1 MCRKNSKYLVSFII
15 IIILIIIN
23 QTGNYYVNYSI
34 TNKGSLIKANLLRF
48 VIPHYYKYRET
59 KTNYF
64 ELERYEKNKSVRK
77 WLVGINEKKEIYYLL
92 PETNMNAVGNYTF
105 YIDRKE
111 KGYYLIE
118 VGMLIYPDSTSNIS
132 ITSYK
137 NEIKEKIDKKI
148 KVNTNE
154 SLTERGKNLFDNLFS
169 NSQFIEKIN
178 NETEKV
184 KPSTSDNPQKYFS
197 MNDFK
202 F

>member
-132 ITSYK
+132 IT
-137 NEIKEKIDKKI
+137 
-148 KVNTNE
+148 
-154 SLTERGKNLFDNLFS
+154 
-169 NSQFIEKIN
+169 
-178 NETEKV
+178 
-184 KPSTSDNPQKYFS
+184 
-197 MNDFK
+197 
-202 F
+202 

>member
-1 MCRKNSKYLVSFII
+1 
-15 IIILIIIN
+15 
-23 QTGNYYVNYSI
+23 
-34 TNKGSLIKANLLRF
+34 
-48 VIPHYYKYRET
+48 
-59 KTNYF
+59 
-64 ELERYEKNKSVRK
+64 
-77 WLVGINEKKEIYYLL
+77 VGINEKKEIYYLL